1 MRKKWLV
8 AAVPLLL
15 GTGLSL
21 VLNWGDRSP
30 PVILVRMDVGTLSL
44 ILGVFASL
52 VYVIVFLV
60 RGWERRQNHKVV
72 LQAAHDRRRFLQRL
86 DHELKNPLTAIL
98 AGLAN
103 VGAARSVD
111 THTAALNSVAA
122 QVQRLRRLVA
132 ELRKLSDLET
142 REFDFAPCDLAMV
155 LSEAFD
161 VIREQPHVKGRRL
174 NLSLPQA
181 PWPLPMVSGDH
192 DLLFLAVHNLLD
204 NAAKFSQGED
214 TIELRAFEDGD
225 QVVIEVADTGPG
237 IPEGELPH
245 VWEELYRGEGARG
258 IPGSGLG
265 LALVRAIVQRHQ
277 GMVTVRSR
285 SGQGTVFT
293 MRLPLGDVT
302 KR

>member
-1 MRKKWLV
+1 MRIKWLV

-72 LQAAHDRRRFLQRL
+72 
-86 DHELKNPLTAIL
+86 LTAIL